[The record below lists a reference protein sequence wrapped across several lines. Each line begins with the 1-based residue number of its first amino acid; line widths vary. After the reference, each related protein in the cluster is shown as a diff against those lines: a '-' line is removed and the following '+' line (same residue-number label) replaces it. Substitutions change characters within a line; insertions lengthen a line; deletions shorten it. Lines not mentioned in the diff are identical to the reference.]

1 MKLKVLTTDALVL
14 DEEITSVTLPGTE
27 GEMTLLPHH
36 TAMVA
41 TLKKGKMRYH
51 HHQGKEAKPII
62 IDEGVVEVYK
72 DTVLILTKSWK
83 TLEANPS
90 HH

>member
-1 MKLKVLTTDALVL
+1 MKLKILTTDALAL
-14 DEEITSVTLPGTE
+14 DEEVSSVTLPGTE
-27 GEMTLLPHH
+27 GEMTILPHH

-41 TLKKGKMRYH
+41 TLKKGNLRYRH
-51 HHQGKEAKPII
+51 LHGKESKPII

-72 DTVLILTKSWK
+72 DTVLILTKS
-83 TLEANPS
+83 LQIPEANPS

>member
-1 MKLKVLTTDALVL
+1 MKLKILTTDALIL
-14 DEEITSVTLPGTE
+14 DEEVSSVTLPGTE

-41 TLKKGKMRYH
+41 TLKKGKMRYR
-51 HHQGKEAKPII
+51 HQHGKESQPMI

-72 DTVLILTKSWK
+72 DTILILTRAWQ
-83 TLEANPS
+83 TPEASPA